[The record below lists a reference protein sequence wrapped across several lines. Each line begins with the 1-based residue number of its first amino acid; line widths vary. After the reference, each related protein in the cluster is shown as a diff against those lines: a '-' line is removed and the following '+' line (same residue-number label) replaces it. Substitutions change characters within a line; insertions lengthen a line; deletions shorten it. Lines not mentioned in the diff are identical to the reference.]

1 MSKVRICH
9 LVNII
14 TGKSDGVYTHLKMIF
29 KYVDKNKFQQYLVFH
44 GNPEI
49 ESEIR
54 GLGIEVYVIKSLN
67 KKFSLECFEEF
78 YSFVKSKNIDIIHTH
93 FLKPYSIAGIV
104 NIFFKKKMIYNYNG
118 LFIENLYNSK
128 SEKFI
133 YRNIHRLINH
143 LNVVDLA
150 LVPSNTS
157 KQMLLNETS
166 LFKSIKVYYNG
177 YDDIIDKQPDS
188 KIVSY
193 LLHLKEEFYVVGI
206 IARIDIQKRI
216 DIALEIAKQI
226 TKTRNDVCL
235 VILGDGALEKEIAKE
250 IEIMNLNQNVKML
263 GYIPNAKLYIKYFDL
278 LLFTS
283 DWEGLPLSVWE
294 AMAAKVPIVST
305 DVGGVKEILEKE
317 KCGLTYPRR
326 NVEQGARS
334 ILELLSD
341 EKKREVMGGK
351 GYNAIK
357 EKYNSKAFADF
368 FNNLYLSLSSQ
379 K

>member
-1 MSKVRICH
+1 MSKVGICH

-29 KYVDKNKFQQYLVFH
+29 KYLDKNKFQQYLVFH

-104 NIFFKKKMIYNYNG
+104 NIFLKKKMIYNYNG

-143 LNVVDLA
+143 LNIVDLA

-188 KIVSY
+188 RIVSY

-216 DIALEIAKQI
+216 DIALEIAKEI
-226 TKTRNDVCL
+226 TKTRNDVYF
-235 VILGDGALEKEIAKE
+235 VILGDGATRKRNRKKNRGNEFK
-250 IEIMNLNQNVKML
+250 
-263 GYIPNAKLYIKYFDL
+263 
-278 LLFTS
+278 S
-283 DWEGLPLSVWE
+283 
-294 AMAAKVPIVST
+294 
-305 DVGGVKEILEKE
+305 
-317 KCGLTYPRR
+317 KC
-326 NVEQGARS
+326 
-334 ILELLSD
+334 
-341 EKKREVMGGK
+341 
-351 GYNAIK
+351 
-357 EKYNSKAFADF
+357 
-368 FNNLYLSLSSQ
+368 
-379 K
+379 